1 MRQQQPFSIEATI
14 IAITIV
20 FLILGVFVVII
31 LLAFR
36 KKRNTHI
43 ITYRQEMLKTR
54 LEVQEQTLNNVSQEI
69 HDNIGQVLSFV
80 KLNLGLTNV
89 PSDQLQHKMA
99 ESRELVA
106 QAINDLRDLSKS
118 LSAERIAQL
127 GLVNAIE
134 ASADRVN
141 RSELINVQVKVTG
154 SPYSLGEQNE
164 LVLFRIFQETLNNAM
179 KHARA
184 HHFKVGLLYKDDRL
198 DMTLTDDGQ
207 GFSVDEKLAS
217 GGGSGLKNIESRA
230 ALIGAHTSIKS
241 TLGAGSVISIRFQP
255 TSLSPNA
262 N

>member
-20 FLILGVFVVII
+20 FLILGVFMVII

-54 LEVQEQTLNNVSQEI
+54 LEVQEQTLHNVSQEI

-118 LSAERIAQL
+118 LSAEQIAQL

-141 RSELINVQVKVTG
+141 RSELISVQVQVTG

-184 HHFKVGLLYKDDRL
+184 LYFKVSLKFTDRL

-207 GFSVDEKLAS
+207 GFAVEEKLAT

-230 ALIGAHTSIKS
+230 ALIGAQTSIKS
-241 TLGAGSVISIRFQP
+241 TLGSGSVISIRTQP
-255 TSLSPNA
+255 ISPSPNA